1 MRAGPKGTVTADPLD
16 SSSYS
21 TGRAK
26 RRGRFSGDYLV
37 TPRRQRAGKPFKLR
51 PFQREIMR
59 QPSRPVSGPRGS
71 ASRAPTA

>member
-26 RRGRFSGDYLV
+26 RRG
-37 TPRRQRAGKPFKLR
+37 
-51 PFQREIMR
+51 
-59 QPSRPVSGPRGS
+59 GS
-71 ASRAPTA
+71 AAIIWSRRAAKVLERHSS